1 MARFFSSSSSS
12 FRFLAFGFLFMDSF
26 ISGWITLIWSLTTRG
41 LELLIKNYGCPLI
54 SIRKMKKKKIWL
66 ARFFFFFFLSFSSF
80 WFSSHFLDS
89 IITGWNTLIQP
100 QTPEGS
106 YKTDGNYVYYCFVAH
121 CSVVVFFLSTVS
133 LEQDFLSIIDV
144 LMFSQIWSMVICD
157 PICTEIL
164 AFILVPS

>member
-1 MARFFSSSSSS
+1 M
-12 FRFLAFGFLFMDSF
+12 
-26 ISGWITLIWSLTTRG
+26 TCQPH
-41 LELLIKNYGCPLI
+41 KNYGCPLI
-54 SIRKMKKKKIWL
+54 SIRKMKKREDTYGWPG
-66 ARFFFFFFLSFSSF
+66 FFFFFFLSFSSF

-100 QTPEGS
+100 QNPEGS
-106 YKTDGNYVYYCFVAH
+106 YKTDGKYVYYCFVAH

-164 AFILVPS
+164 AFSLVPS